1 LKYGLDAARQ
11 LFRWQG
17 NCGSGAAVF
26 HNEALMTA
34 SSELENRVGRVAAIP
49 KLSFLFPI
57 T

>member
-1 LKYGLDAARQ
+1 MQR